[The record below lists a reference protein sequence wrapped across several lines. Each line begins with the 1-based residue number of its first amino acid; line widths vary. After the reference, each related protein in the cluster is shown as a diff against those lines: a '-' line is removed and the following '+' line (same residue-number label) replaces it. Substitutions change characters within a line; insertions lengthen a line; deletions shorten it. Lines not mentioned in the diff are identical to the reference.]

1 MPIMEDASQNWP
13 VGYKYEFGG
22 EIESSEKGNK
32 SIGAQLPIGGL
43 IILLLLIAQFNSFRK
58 TFIILITIP
67 LGLIGVVVGLLVLDS
82 YMGFITFLGVISLAG
97 IVINNGIVLI
107 DRIQIELDEN
117 KMEPQDAIIEATKQR
132 FRPILLTTAT
142 TFMGLIPLYL
152 GGGPM
157 FEPMAIAII
166 FGLIFATVLT
176 LVFVPVMYRLLYRVS
191 FRNY

>member
-1 MPIMEDASQNWP
+1 MRNVAADRDDLGILESLGIFSQQTGRSVPLSQVADIQVEWQPALIKRRDRYQTVTIQSQVKDGVSAIDLIKSELMPIMEEVSQNWP

-107 DRIQIELDEN
+107 DRIQIEL
-117 KMEPQDAIIEATKQR
+117 EPPRT
-132 FRPILLTTAT
+132 
-142 TFMGLIPLYL
+142 
-152 GGGPM
+152 
-157 FEPMAIAII
+157 
-166 FGLIFATVLT
+166 
-176 LVFVPVMYRLLYRVS
+176 
-191 FRNY
+191 